1 MNWEKTILQDMK
13 WNGEI
18 TNKEQKQKLALELAK
33 KANDGD
39 VIGFGSGSTSFLT
52 VLKIAEKIKEENIRI
67 IAIPTSY
74 EIKMLC
80 NYLEIPTVT
89 ILEKKPDWSFD
100 GVDEIDK
107 NNWMIKGRGAA
118 MFKEKLNILNSP
130 TNYILI
136 DQTKFVKELGE
147 KHPVPVEVFPQA
159 LEYVSR
165 KLEELGA
172 TETIFRGMTENQN
185 AILDVRFEKI
195 DNKLE
200 TKIKNITGVIESG
213 LFMGYNVEIISL

>member
-1 MNWEKTILQDMK
+1 MDIDKISRKEEKI
-13 WNGEI
+13 
-18 TNKEQKQKLALELAK
+18 KLGK
-33 KANDGD
+33 KIAERVKDGQT
-39 VIGFGSGSTSFLT
+39 IGFGSGSTSYLT
-52 VLKIAEKIKEENIRI
+52 AIEIGKKVEKEHLHI
-67 IAIPTSY
+67 IAIPTSK
-74 EIKMLC
+74 EIENVCKQYKIQIGNLVE
-80 NYLEIPTVT
+80 NKI
-89 ILEKKPDWSFD
+89 DWAFD
-100 GVDEIDK
+100 GADEVDPD
-107 NNWMIKGRGAA
+107 NNMIKGMGAA

-130 TNYILI
+130 INYILI

-200 TKIKNITGVIESG
+200 AKIKNITGVIESG

>member
-1 MNWEKTILQDMK
+1 MDIDKISRKEEKI
-13 WNGEI
+13 
-18 TNKEQKQKLALELAK
+18 KLGK
-33 KANDGD
+33 KIAERVKDGQT
-39 VIGFGSGSTSFLT
+39 IGFGSGSTSYLT
-52 VLKIAEKIKEENIRI
+52 AIEIGKKVEKEHLHI
-67 IAIPTSY
+67 IAIPTSK
-74 EIKMLC
+74 EIENVCKQYKIQIGNLVE
-80 NYLEIPTVT
+80 NKI
-89 ILEKKPDWSFD
+89 DWAFD
-100 GVDEIDK
+100 GADEVDPD
-107 NNWMIKGRGAA
+107 NNMIKGMGAA

-130 TNYILI
+130 INYILI

-147 KHPVPVEVFPQA
+147 KHLVPVEVFPQA

-200 TKIKNITGVIESG
+200 AKIKNITGVIESG

>member
-1 MNWEKTILQDMK
+1 MGAIGNLVE
-13 WNGEI
+13 
-18 TNKEQKQKLALELAK
+18 NK
-33 KANDGD
+33 
-39 VIGFGSGSTSFLT
+39 I
-52 VLKIAEKIKEENIRI
+52 
-67 IAIPTSY
+67 
-74 EIKMLC
+74 
-80 NYLEIPTVT
+80 
-89 ILEKKPDWSFD
+89 DWAFD
-100 GVDEIDK
+100 GADEVDPD
-107 NNWMIKGRGAA
+107 NNMIKGMGAA

-130 TNYILI
+130 INYILI

-200 TKIKNITGVIESG
+200 AKIKNITGVIESG

>member
-1 MNWEKTILQDMK
+1 MDIDKISRKEEKI
-13 WNGEI
+13 
-18 TNKEQKQKLALELAK
+18 KLGK
-33 KANDGD
+33 KIAERVKDGQT
-39 VIGFGSGSTSFLT
+39 IGFGSGSTSYLT
-52 VLKIAEKIKEENIRI
+52 AIEIGKKVEKEHLHI
-67 IAIPTSY
+67 IAIPTSK
-74 EIKMLC
+74 EIENVCKQYKIQIGNLVE
-80 NYLEIPTVT
+80 NKI
-89 ILEKKPDWSFD
+89 DWAFD
-100 GVDEIDK
+100 GADEVDPD
-107 NNWMIKGRGAA
+107 NNMMKGMGAA

-130 TNYILI
+130 INYILI

-200 TKIKNITGVIESG
+200 AKIKNITGVIESG

>member
-1 MNWEKTILQDMK
+1 MDIDKISRKEEKI
-13 WNGEI
+13 
-18 TNKEQKQKLALELAK
+18 KLGK
-33 KANDGD
+33 KIAERVKDGQT
-39 VIGFGSGSTSFLT
+39 IGFGSGSTSYLT
-52 VLKIAEKIKEENIRI
+52 AIEIGKKVEKEHLHI
-67 IAIPTSY
+67 IAIPTSK
-74 EIKMLC
+74 EIENVCKQYKIQIGNLVE
-80 NYLEIPTVT
+80 NKIDLA
-89 ILEKKPDWSFD
+89 FD
-100 GVDEIDK
+100 GADEVDPD
-107 NNWMIKGRGAA
+107 NNMIKGMGAA

-130 TNYILI
+130 INYILI

-165 KLEELGA
+165 KLEEFGA

-200 TKIKNITGVIESG
+200 AKIKNITGVIESG

>member
-1 MNWEKTILQDMK
+1 MDIDKISRKEEKI
-13 WNGEI
+13 
-18 TNKEQKQKLALELAK
+18 KLGK
-33 KANDGD
+33 KIAERVKDGQT
-39 VIGFGSGSTSFLT
+39 IGFGSGSTSYLT
-52 VLKIAEKIKEENIRI
+52 AIEIGKKVEKEHLHI
-67 IAIPTSY
+67 IAIPTSK
-74 EIKMLC
+74 EIENVCKQYKIQIGNLVE
-80 NYLEIPTVT
+80 NKI
-89 ILEKKPDWSFD
+89 DWAFD
-100 GVDEIDK
+100 GADEVDPD
-107 NNWMIKGRGAA
+107 NNMIKGMGAA

-130 TNYILI
+130 INYILI

-147 KHPVPVEVFPQA
+147 KHPVPIEVFPQA

-200 TKIKNITGVIESG
+200 AKIKNITGVIESG

>member
-1 MNWEKTILQDMK
+1 MDIDKISRKEEKI
-13 WNGEI
+13 
-18 TNKEQKQKLALELAK
+18 KLGK
-33 KANDGD
+33 KIAERVKDGQT
-39 VIGFGSGSTSFLT
+39 IGFGSGSTSYLT
-52 VLKIAEKIKEENIRI
+52 AIEIGKKVEKEHLHI
-67 IAIPTSY
+67 IAIPTSK
-74 EIKMLC
+74 EIENVCKQYKIQIGNLVE
-80 NYLEIPTVT
+80 NKI
-89 ILEKKPDWSFD
+89 DWAFD
-100 GVDEIDK
+100 GADEVDPD
-107 NNWMIKGRGAA
+107 NNMIKGMGAA

-130 TNYILI
+130 INYILI

-147 KHPVPVEVFPQA
+147 KYPVPVEVFPQA

-200 TKIKNITGVIESG
+200 AKIKNITGVIESG

>member
-1 MNWEKTILQDMK
+1 MDIDKISRKEEKIKLGKKIAERVKD
-13 WNGEI
+13 
-18 TNKEQKQKLALELAK
+18 EQT
-33 KANDGD
+33 
-39 VIGFGSGSTSFLT
+39 IGFGSGSTSYLT
-52 VLKIAEKIKEENIRI
+52 AIEIGKKVEKEHLHI
-67 IAIPTSY
+67 IAIPTSK
-74 EIKMLC
+74 EIENVCKQYKIQIGNLVE
-80 NYLEIPTVT
+80 NKI
-89 ILEKKPDWSFD
+89 DWAFD
-100 GVDEIDK
+100 GADEVDPD
-107 NNWMIKGRGAA
+107 NNMIKGMGAA

-130 TNYILI
+130 INYILI

-200 TKIKNITGVIESG
+200 AKIKNITGVI
-213 LFMGYNVEIISL
+213 

>member
-1 MNWEKTILQDMK
+1 MDIDKISRKEEKI
-13 WNGEI
+13 
-18 TNKEQKQKLALELAK
+18 KLGK
-33 KANDGD
+33 KIAERVKDGKT
-39 VIGFGSGSTSFLT
+39 IGFGSGSTSYLT
-52 VLKIAEKIKEENIRI
+52 AIEIGKKVEKEHLHI
-67 IAIPTSY
+67 IAIPTSK
-74 EIKMLC
+74 EIENVCKQYKIQIGNLVE
-80 NYLEIPTVT
+80 NKI
-89 ILEKKPDWSFD
+89 DWAFD
-100 GVDEIDK
+100 GADEVDPD
-107 NNWMIKGRGAA
+107 NNMIKGMGAA

-130 TNYILI
+130 INYILI

-200 TKIKNITGVIESG
+200 AKIKNITGVIESG

>member
-1 MNWEKTILQDMK
+1 MNIDKISRKEEKI
-13 WNGEI
+13 
-18 TNKEQKQKLALELAK
+18 ELGK
-33 KANDGD
+33 KIAEKVKDGQT
-39 VIGFGSGSTSFLT
+39 IGFGSGSTSYLT
-52 VLKIAEKIKEENIRI
+52 AIEIGKKVEKEHLQI
-67 IAIPTSY
+67 IAIPTSK
-74 EIKMLC
+74 EIENVCKQYKIQIGNLVE
-80 NYLEIPTVT
+80 NKI
-89 ILEKKPDWSFD
+89 DWAFD
-100 GVDEIDK
+100 GADEVDPD
-107 NNWMIKGRGAA
+107 NNMIKGMGAA

-200 TKIKNITGVIESG
+200 AKIKNITGVIESG

>member
-1 MNWEKTILQDMK
+1 MDIDKISRKEEKI
-13 WNGEI
+13 
-18 TNKEQKQKLALELAK
+18 KLGK
-33 KANDGD
+33 KIAERVKDGQT
-39 VIGFGSGSTSFLT
+39 IGFGSGSTSYLT
-52 VLKIAEKIKEENIRI
+52 AIEIGKKVEKEHLHI
-67 IAIPTSY
+67 IAIPTSK
-74 EIKMLC
+74 EIENVCKQYKIQIGNLVE
-80 NYLEIPTVT
+80 NKI
-89 ILEKKPDWSFD
+89 DWAFD
-100 GVDEIDK
+100 GADEVDPD
-107 NNWMIKGRGAA
+107 NNMIKGMGAA

-130 TNYILI
+130 INYILI

-200 TKIKNITGVIESG
+200 SKIKNITGVIESG

>member
-1 MNWEKTILQDMK
+1 MDIDKISRKEEKI
-13 WNGEI
+13 
-18 TNKEQKQKLALELAK
+18 KLGK
-33 KANDGD
+33 KIAERVKDGQT
-39 VIGFGSGSTSFLT
+39 IGFGSGSTSYLT
-52 VLKIAEKIKEENIRI
+52 AIEIGKKVEKEHLHI
-67 IAIPTSY
+67 IAIPTSK
-74 EIKMLC
+74 EIENVFKQYKIQIVNLVE
-80 NYLEIPTVT
+80 NKIDLA
-89 ILEKKPDWSFD
+89 FD
-100 GVDEIDK
+100 GADEVDPD
-107 NNWMIKGRGAA
+107 NNMIKGMGAA

-130 TNYILI
+130 INYILI

-200 TKIKNITGVIESG
+200 AKIKNITGVIESG

>member
-1 MNWEKTILQDMK
+1 MDIDKISRKEEKI
-13 WNGEI
+13 
-18 TNKEQKQKLALELAK
+18 KLGK
-33 KANDGD
+33 KIAERVKDGQT
-39 VIGFGSGSTSFLT
+39 IGFGSGSTSYLT
-52 VLKIAEKIKEENIRI
+52 AIEIGKKVEKEHLHI
-67 IAIPTSY
+67 IAIPTSK
-74 EIKMLC
+74 EIENVCKQYKIQIGNLVE
-80 NYLEIPTVT
+80 NKI
-89 ILEKKPDWSFD
+89 DWAFD
-100 GVDEIDK
+100 GADEVDPD
-107 NNWMIKGRGAA
+107 NNMIKGMGAA

-130 TNYILI
+130 INYILI

-165 KLEELGA
+165 KLEEFGA

-200 TKIKNITGVIESG
+200 AKIKNITGVIESG

>member
-1 MNWEKTILQDMK
+1 MDIDKISRKEEKI
-13 WNGEI
+13 
-18 TNKEQKQKLALELAK
+18 KLGK
-33 KANDGD
+33 KIAERVKDGQT
-39 VIGFGSGSTSFLT
+39 IGFGSGSTSYLT
-52 VLKIAEKIKEENIRI
+52 AIEIGKKVEKEHLHI
-67 IAIPTSY
+67 IAIPTSK
-74 EIKMLC
+74 EIENVCKQYKIQIGNLVE
-80 NYLEIPTVT
+80 NKIY
-89 ILEKKPDWSFD
+89 WAFD
-100 GVDEIDK
+100 GADEVDPD
-107 NNWMIKGRGAA
+107 NNMIKGMGAA

-130 TNYILI
+130 INYILI

-200 TKIKNITGVIESG
+200 AKIKNITGVIESG

>member
-1 MNWEKTILQDMK
+1 MDIDKISRKEEKI
-13 WNGEI
+13 
-18 TNKEQKQKLALELAK
+18 KLGK
-33 KANDGD
+33 KIAERVKDGQT
-39 VIGFGSGSTSFLT
+39 IGFGSGSTSYLAAIEIGKK
-52 VLKIAEKIKEENIRI
+52 VEKEHLHI
-67 IAIPTSY
+67 IAIPTSK
-74 EIKMLC
+74 EIENVCKQYKIQIGNLVE
-80 NYLEIPTVT
+80 NKI
-89 ILEKKPDWSFD
+89 DWAFD
-100 GVDEIDK
+100 GADEVDPD
-107 NNWMIKGRGAA
+107 NNMIKGMGAA

-130 TNYILI
+130 INYILI

-200 TKIKNITGVIESG
+200 AKIKNITGVIESG

>member
-1 MNWEKTILQDMK
+1 MDIDKISR
-13 WNGEI
+13 
-18 TNKEQKQKLALELAK
+18 KEDKIKLGK
-33 KANDGD
+33 KIAERVKHGQT
-39 VIGFGSGSTSFLT
+39 IGFGSGSTSYLT
-52 VLKIAEKIKEENIRI
+52 AIEIGKKVEKEHLHI
-67 IAIPTSY
+67 IAIPTSK
-74 EIKMLC
+74 EIENVCKQYKIQIGNLVE
-80 NYLEIPTVT
+80 NKI
-89 ILEKKPDWSFD
+89 DWAFD
-100 GVDEIDK
+100 GADEVDPD
-107 NNWMIKGRGAA
+107 NNMIKGMGAA

-130 TNYILI
+130 INYILI

-200 TKIKNITGVIESG
+200 AKIKNITGVIESG

>member
-1 MNWEKTILQDMK
+1 MDIDKISRKEEKI
-13 WNGEI
+13 
-18 TNKEQKQKLALELAK
+18 KLGK
-33 KANDGD
+33 KVAERVKDGQT
-39 VIGFGSGSTSFLT
+39 IGFGSGSTSYLT
-52 VLKIAEKIKEENIRI
+52 AIEIGKKVEKEHLHI
-67 IAIPTSY
+67 IAIPTSK
-74 EIKMLC
+74 EIENVCKQYKIQIGNLVE
-80 NYLEIPTVT
+80 NKI
-89 ILEKKPDWSFD
+89 DWAFD
-100 GVDEIDK
+100 GADEVDPD
-107 NNWMIKGRGAA
+107 NNMIKGMGAA

-130 TNYILI
+130 INYILI

-200 TKIKNITGVIESG
+200 AKIKNITGVIESG

>member
-1 MNWEKTILQDMK
+1 MNIDKISRKEEKI
-13 WNGEI
+13 
-18 TNKEQKQKLALELAK
+18 ELGK
-33 KANDGD
+33 KIAEKVKDGQT
-39 VIGFGSGSTSFLT
+39 IGFGSGSTSYLT
-52 VLKIAEKIKEENIRI
+52 AIEIGKKVEKEHLHI
-67 IAIPTSY
+67 IAIPTSK
-74 EIKMLC
+74 EIENVCKQYKIQIGNLVE
-80 NYLEIPTVT
+80 NKI
-89 ILEKKPDWSFD
+89 DWAFD
-100 GVDEIDK
+100 GADEVDPD
-107 NNWMIKGRGAA
+107 NNMIKGMGAA

-130 TNYILI
+130 INYILI

-200 TKIKNITGVIESG
+200 AKIKNITGVIESG

>member
-1 MNWEKTILQDMK
+1 MDIDKISRKEEKI
-13 WNGEI
+13 
-18 TNKEQKQKLALELAK
+18 KLGK
-33 KANDGD
+33 KIAERVKDGQT
-39 VIGFGSGSTSFLT
+39 IGFGSGSTSYLT
-52 VLKIAEKIKEENIRI
+52 AIEIGKKVEKEHLHI
-67 IAIPTSY
+67 IAIPTSK
-74 EIKMLC
+74 EIENVCKQYKIQIGNLVE
-80 NYLEIPTVT
+80 NKI
-89 ILEKKPDWSFD
+89 DWAFD
-100 GVDEIDK
+100 GADEVDP
-107 NNWMIKGRGAA
+107 NNNMIKGMGAA

-130 TNYILI
+130 INYILI

-200 TKIKNITGVIESG
+200 AKIKNITGVIESG

>member
-1 MNWEKTILQDMK
+1 MDIDKISRKEEKI
-13 WNGEI
+13 
-18 TNKEQKQKLALELAK
+18 KLGK
-33 KANDGD
+33 KIAERVKDGQT
-39 VIGFGSGSTSFLT
+39 IGFGSGSTSYLT
-52 VLKIAEKIKEENIRI
+52 AIEIGKKVEKEHLHI
-67 IAIPTSY
+67 IAIPTSK
-74 EIKMLC
+74 EIENVCKQYKIQIGNLVE
-80 NYLEIPTVT
+80 NKI
-89 ILEKKPDWSFD
+89 DWAFD
-100 GVDEIDK
+100 GADEVDPD
-107 NNWMIKGRGAA
+107 NNMIKGMGAA

-130 TNYILI
+130 INYILI

-200 TKIKNITGVIESG
+200 AKIKNITGVIESG
-213 LFMGYNVEIISL
+213 LFMGYNVEIISLEKGII

>member
-1 MNWEKTILQDMK
+1 MDIDKISRKEEKI
-13 WNGEI
+13 
-18 TNKEQKQKLALELAK
+18 KLGK
-33 KANDGD
+33 KIAERVKDGQT
-39 VIGFGSGSTSFLT
+39 IGFGSGSTSYLT
-52 VLKIAEKIKEENIRI
+52 AIEIGQKVEKEHLHI
-67 IAIPTSY
+67 IAIPTSK
-74 EIKMLC
+74 EIENVCKQYKIQIGNLVE
-80 NYLEIPTVT
+80 NKI
-89 ILEKKPDWSFD
+89 DWAFD
-100 GVDEIDK
+100 GADEVDPD
-107 NNWMIKGRGAA
+107 NNMIKGMGAA

-130 TNYILI
+130 INYILI

-200 TKIKNITGVIESG
+200 AKIKNITGVIESG

>member
-1 MNWEKTILQDMK
+1 MDIDKISRKEEKI
-13 WNGEI
+13 
-18 TNKEQKQKLALELAK
+18 KLGK
-33 KANDGD
+33 KIAERVKDGQT
-39 VIGFGSGSTSFLT
+39 IGFGSGSTSYLT
-52 VLKIAEKIKEENIRI
+52 AIEIGKKVEKEHLHI
-67 IAIPTSY
+67 IAIPTSK
-74 EIKMLC
+74 EIENVCKQYKIQIGNLVE
-80 NYLEIPTVT
+80 NKI
-89 ILEKKPDWSFD
+89 DWAFD
-100 GVDEIDK
+100 GADEVDPD
-107 NNWMIKGRGAA
+107 NNMIKGMGAA

-130 TNYILI
+130 INYILI

-147 KHPVPVEVFPQA
+147 KHPVPVEVSPQA

-200 TKIKNITGVIESG
+200 AKIKNITGVIESG

>member
-1 MNWEKTILQDMK
+1 MDIDKISRKEEKI
-13 WNGEI
+13 
-18 TNKEQKQKLALELAK
+18 KLGK
-33 KANDGD
+33 KIAERVKDGQT
-39 VIGFGSGSTSFLT
+39 IGFGSGSTSYLT
-52 VLKIAEKIKEENIRI
+52 AIEIGKKVEKEHLHI
-67 IAIPTSY
+67 IAIPTSK
-74 EIKMLC
+74 EIENVCKQYKIQIGNLVE
-80 NYLEIPTVT
+80 NKIN
-89 ILEKKPDWSFD
+89 WAFD
-100 GVDEIDK
+100 GADEVDP
-107 NNWMIKGRGAA
+107 NNNMIKGMGAA

-130 TNYILI
+130 INYILI

-172 TETIFRGMTENQN
+172 TEAIFRGMTENQN

-200 TKIKNITGVIESG
+200 AKIKNITGVIESG

>member
-1 MNWEKTILQDMK
+1 MDIDKISRKEEKI
-13 WNGEI
+13 
-18 TNKEQKQKLALELAK
+18 KLGK
-33 KANDGD
+33 KIAERVKDGQT
-39 VIGFGSGSTSFLT
+39 IGFGSGSTSYLT
-52 VLKIAEKIKEENIRI
+52 AIEIGKKVEKEHLHI
-67 IAIPTSY
+67 IAIPTSK
-74 EIKMLC
+74 EIENVCKQYKIQIGNLVE
-80 NYLEIPTVT
+80 NKI
-89 ILEKKPDWSFD
+89 DWAFD
-100 GVDEIDK
+100 GADEVDPD
-107 NNWMIKGRGAA
+107 NNMIKGMGAA

-130 TNYILI
+130 INYILI

-165 KLEELGA
+165 KLEELRA

-200 TKIKNITGVIESG
+200 AKIKNITGVIESG

>member
-1 MNWEKTILQDMK
+1 MDIDKISRKEEKI
-13 WNGEI
+13 
-18 TNKEQKQKLALELAK
+18 KLGK
-33 KANDGD
+33 KIAERVKDGQT
-39 VIGFGSGSTSFLT
+39 IGFGSGSTSYLT
-52 VLKIAEKIKEENIRI
+52 AIEIGKKVEKEHLHI
-67 IAIPTSY
+67 IAIPTSK
-74 EIKMLC
+74 EIENVCKQYKIQIGNLVE
-80 NYLEIPTVT
+80 NKI
-89 ILEKKPDWSFD
+89 DWAFD
-100 GVDEIDK
+100 GADEVDPD
-107 NNWMIKGRGAA
+107 NNMIKGMGAA

-130 TNYILI
+130 INYILI

-200 TKIKNITGVIESG
+200 AKIKNITGVVESG

>member
-1 MNWEKTILQDMK
+1 MDIDKISRKEEKIKLGKKIAERVKD
-13 WNGEI
+13 
-18 TNKEQKQKLALELAK
+18 EQT
-33 KANDGD
+33 
-39 VIGFGSGSTSFLT
+39 IGFGSGSTSYLT
-52 VLKIAEKIKEENIRI
+52 AIEIGKKVEKEHLHI
-67 IAIPTSY
+67 IAIPTSK
-74 EIKMLC
+74 EIENVCKQYKIQIGNLVE
-80 NYLEIPTVT
+80 NKI
-89 ILEKKPDWSFD
+89 DWAFD
-100 GVDEIDK
+100 GADEVDPD
-107 NNWMIKGRGAA
+107 NNMIKGMGAA

-130 TNYILI
+130 INYILI

-200 TKIKNITGVIESG
+200 SKIKNITGVIESG

>member
-1 MNWEKTILQDMK
+1 MDIDKISRKEEKI
-13 WNGEI
+13 
-18 TNKEQKQKLALELAK
+18 KLGK
-33 KANDGD
+33 KIAERVKDGQT
-39 VIGFGSGSTSFLT
+39 IGFGSGSTSYLT
-52 VLKIAEKIKEENIRI
+52 AIEIGKKVEKEHLHI
-67 IAIPTSY
+67 IAILTSK
-74 EIKMLC
+74 EIENVCKQYKIQIGNLVE
-80 NYLEIPTVT
+80 NKI
-89 ILEKKPDWSFD
+89 DWAFD
-100 GVDEIDK
+100 GADEVDPD
-107 NNWMIKGRGAA
+107 NNMIKGMGAA

-130 TNYILI
+130 INYILI

-200 TKIKNITGVIESG
+200 AKIKNITGVIESG

>member
-1 MNWEKTILQDMK
+1 MDIDKISRKEEKI
-13 WNGEI
+13 
-18 TNKEQKQKLALELAK
+18 KLGK
-33 KANDGD
+33 KIAERVKDGQT
-39 VIGFGSGSTSFLT
+39 IGFGSGSTSYLT
-52 VLKIAEKIKEENIRI
+52 AIEIGKKVEKEHLHI
-67 IAIPTSY
+67 IAIPTSK
-74 EIKMLC
+74 EIENVCKQYKIQIGSLVE
-80 NYLEIPTVT
+80 NKI
-89 ILEKKPDWSFD
+89 DWAFD
-100 GVDEIDK
+100 GADEVDPD
-107 NNWMIKGRGAA
+107 NNMIKGMGAA

-130 TNYILI
+130 INYILI

-200 TKIKNITGVIESG
+200 AKIKNITGVIESG

>member
-1 MNWEKTILQDMK
+1 MDIDKISRKEEKI
-13 WNGEI
+13 
-18 TNKEQKQKLALELAK
+18 KLGK
-33 KANDGD
+33 KIAERVKDGQT
-39 VIGFGSGSTSFLT
+39 IGFGSGSTSYLT
-52 VLKIAEKIKEENIRI
+52 AIEIGKKVEKEHLHI
-67 IAIPTSY
+67 IAIPTSK
-74 EIKMLC
+74 EIENVCKQYKIQIGNLVE
-80 NYLEIPTVT
+80 NKI
-89 ILEKKPDWSFD
+89 DWAFD
-100 GVDEIDK
+100 GADEVDPD
-107 NNWMIKGRGAA
+107 NNMIKGMGAA

-130 TNYILI
+130 INYILI

-172 TETIFRGMTENQN
+172 PETIFRGMTENQN

-200 TKIKNITGVIESG
+200 AKIKNITGVIESG